1 MNLSY
6 AYQEWPYAQVFRI
19 AREARSHSAL
29 FLVHIHDGEH
39 LGRGECGILTQYGHS
54 KQDLVDGFE
63 TAAKMLAQRPARE
76 ELQEAIA
83 NSSVRNAI
91 DCALWDLECKR
102 DGKSPWQMA
111 GLERRAELQV
121 DITIGINA
129 TEKMCRDARAAVD
142 KGYRILKIKAN
153 AEQVVDKVSAI
164 TAVAPGLTFIVDAN
178 EAWSIRQLE
187 QLAPQLHDLGVA
199 LIEQPLPHHDDAAMA
214 RYRGPIPICADESCE
229 SLQQL
234 DTLQARYQAI
244 NIKLDKVGGLTPA
257 LQLARAAKERGM
269 GLMLGCH
276 GPTSL
281 GIAPAYV
288 VGTLADF
295 RDLDGPALLHQ
306 DRLHGM
312 RYRNGYLHCF
322 TPGLWA

>member
-1 MNLSY
+1 MQLSY

-19 AREARSHSAL
+19 AREARSCSPL
-29 FLVHIHDGEH
+29 FLVHIHDGEY

-54 KQDLVDGFE
+54 RQDLIDGFDA
-63 TAAKMLAQRPARE
+63 AAKMLQQRPTRE
-76 ELQEAIA
+76 ELQQVIA

-102 DGKSPWQMA
+102 DGKSVWEMT
-111 GLERRAELQV
+111 GLERPDALEV

-129 TEKMCRDARAAVD
+129 TEKMCADARDAV
-142 KGYRILKIKAN
+142 KNGYRILKLKAN
-153 AEQVVDKVSAI
+153 AQQVVEKVSAI

-178 EAWSIRQLE
+178 EAWSMGQLE
-187 QLAPQLHDLGVA
+187 QLAPQLHELGVA
-199 LIEQPLPHHDDAAMA
+199 LIEQPLPHGDDAAMEHYA
-214 RYRGPIPICADESCE
+214 GPVPICADESCE
-229 SLQQL
+229 SLAQL
-234 DTLQARYQAI
+234 DVLQARYQAI

-257 LQLARAAKERGM
+257 LELARAAKQRGM

-288 VGTLADF
+288 VGTLADY

-306 DRLHGM
+306 DRVHGM
-312 RYRNGYLHCF
+312 RYRDGYLHCF
-322 TPGLWA
+322 TPALWA